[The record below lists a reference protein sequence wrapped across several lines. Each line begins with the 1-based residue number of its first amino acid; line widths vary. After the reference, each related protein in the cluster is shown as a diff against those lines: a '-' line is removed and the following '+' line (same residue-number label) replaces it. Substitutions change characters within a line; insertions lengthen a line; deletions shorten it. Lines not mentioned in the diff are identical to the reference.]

1 GAQPSA
7 RAHASSGP
15 ARARAA
21 AQRGPSVT
29 AALASLQ
36 RSGAI
41 TEATE
46 HQDYSVYLAATRSL
60 GRLGGTRRTELGAVL
75 ANARAIAAAGQL
87 TASRLPA
94 LFLTLERNRHWWTS
108 EPLLSSGERVSFPGS
123 RIVWEYYPGQ
133 GLEIQWL
140 ATFGE
145 ANGYFL

>member
-1 GAQPSA
+1 RGSPRARSSSA
-7 RAHASSGP
+7 RSRPPLPWRAARRSPCPRRRRQPGRTPPP
-15 ARARAA
+15 ARSPRP
-21 AQRGPSVT
+21 G
-29 AALASLQ
+29 
-36 RSGAI
+36 
-41 TEATE
+41 
-46 HQDYSVYLAATRSL
+46 RSL